1 LITTDKSTGTL
12 ALYLGPSVW
21 KPANPFEEA
30 VGGAQDAITLSATQY
45 IVIRDEKDGRLELV
59 KGPGKWFPAS
69 PYVRLIGKIREAQSL
84 SPTQVR
90 PSASA
95 SLSQPAPDI
104 PVLSLST

>member
-1 LITTDKSTGTL
+1 MVPLAAETQYLITTDKSTGTL

-21 KPANPFEEA
+21 KPANPFEEP
-30 VGGAQDAITLSATQY
+30 VGGAQDAVTLSATQY

-69 PYVRLIGKIREAQSL
+69 PYIRLIGKIREAVSL

-90 PSASA
+90 PTLLHVVS
-95 SLSQPAPDI
+95 PP
-104 PVLSLST
+104 